1 MSRPHRQR
9 LHLHLHPSTA
19 AARRHHH
26 RPGGFSLLE
35 TMTVLAVVAV
45 LAAVALPS
53 YRSSELRAGRLDA
66 VDALT
71 RVQVA
76 QEQFRGAH
84 GLYST
89 EFSALRG
96 TAAASPQGRYRISL
110 AWTGPEAYVA
120 TATAQGPQAQDP
132 ACATLTLEVERG
144 YPREGPST
152 GCWPR

>member
-1 MSRPHRQR
+1 M
-9 LHLHLHPSTA
+9 
-19 AARRHHH
+19 
-26 RPGGFSLLE
+26 
-35 TMTVLAVVAV
+35 AVAVAAV

-53 YRSSELRAGRLDA
+53 YRASQLRAGRMDA

-84 GLYST
+84 GLYSND
-89 EFSALRG
+89 FGALRG

-110 AWTGPEAYVA
+110 ALTGPEAYLA

-132 ACATLTLEVERG
+132 DCATLTLEVERG
-144 YPREGPST
+144 YPREGPSQR
-152 GCWPR
+152 CWPR